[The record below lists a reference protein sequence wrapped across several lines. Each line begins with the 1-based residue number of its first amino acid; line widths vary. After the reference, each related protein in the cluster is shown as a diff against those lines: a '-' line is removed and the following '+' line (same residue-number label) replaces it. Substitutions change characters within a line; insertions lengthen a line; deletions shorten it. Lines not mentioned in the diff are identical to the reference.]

1 MIKVWKNRSDINF
14 SNATTAPP
22 VQTFELIEDCF
33 ETLPEYRTKLLLI
46 LFLYL
51 LFILFILIY
60 YLLLNFIHLIY
71 CYYYYYYL
79 QIIILIPMK
88 IKI

>member
-33 ETLPEYRTKLLLI
+33 ETLPEY
-46 LFLYL
+46 
-51 LFILFILIY
+51 
-60 YLLLNFIHLIY
+60 
-71 CYYYYYYL
+71 
-79 QIIILIPMK
+79 
-88 IKI
+88 